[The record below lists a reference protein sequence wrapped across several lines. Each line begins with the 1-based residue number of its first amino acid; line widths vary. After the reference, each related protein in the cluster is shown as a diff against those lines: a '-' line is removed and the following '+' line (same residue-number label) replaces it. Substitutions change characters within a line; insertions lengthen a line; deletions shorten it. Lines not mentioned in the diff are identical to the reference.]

1 MVSNMYDNQT
11 LQKAVVANKNLDQII
26 HNEAKKEQPPTNQLT
41 IPDIAISLSPLGFI
55 IGWVVFLV
63 VLQKIRS
70 FLDQKMVFPTNTS
83 HKVPCKNC
91 RFYSN
96 NNYIKCA
103 VKPCIVLTEEAMNCP
118 EYSPIHKRFGSK
130 KFP

>member
-1 MVSNMYDNQT
+1 MYDNQI
-11 LQKAVVANKNLDQII
+11 LQRTVASNRNLHRVIQSEV
-26 HNEAKKEQPPTNQLT
+26 NKEQTPTNQFT
-41 IPDIAISLSPLGFI
+41 IPDMAISLSPLGFI
-55 IGWVVFLV
+55 IGWVVFLLM
-63 VLQKIRS
+63 LQKIRS
-70 FLDQKMVFPTNTS
+70 FLNYKMVFPINSS

-103 VKPCIVLTEEAMNCP
+103 VKPSIVLTDEAMNCS
-118 EYSPIHKRFGSK
+118 EYSPNNKRFCSN